1 MAALFKLFKKRY
13 HLDMGKFE
21 FASRVCEEWSRLG
34 DGIVSRNSEYTG
46 IQAYE
51 AWTSLEEREGVF
63 ISICFLPPAR
73 WPSMTV
79 SSRIYQDPS
88 RLPTVGH
95 HGWWM
100 AISRGKSKCLK
111 ITSHVPQVMIK
122 NSWMDHGNPGM
133 VALPSNG
140 RSNECKRHSKCC
152 YKAAELHRSH
162 LGLVQFEKAPAEPNK
177 DWADLVRIKDE
188 FEENRR
194 SRSQS
199 LHRARHHQAGQCS
212 SWSRGLLGQRTI
224 HEASHQHRCPC
235 LFLPSSPP

>member
-1 MAALFKLFKKRY
+1 MYLPGQGPAVQSPF
-13 HLDMGKFE
+13 G
-21 FASRVCEEWSRLG
+21 RLQ
-34 DGIVSRNSEYTG
+34 R
-46 IQAYE
+46 
-51 AWTSLEEREGVF
+51 
-63 ISICFLPPAR
+63 
-73 WPSMTV
+73 
-79 SSRIYQDPS
+79 SSRIS
-88 RLPTVGH
+88 LGTTRVHRLHWRSGGAHRRAPPGPPHVCRWH
-95 HGWWM
+95 
-100 AISRGKSKCLK
+100 AIDSTLDD
-111 ITSHVPQVMIK
+111 Q
-122 NSWMDHGNPGM
+122 
-133 VALPSNG
+133 
-140 RSNECKRHSKCC
+140 RHSKCC

-162 LGLVQFEKAPAEPNK
+162 PGLVQFEKAPAEPNK